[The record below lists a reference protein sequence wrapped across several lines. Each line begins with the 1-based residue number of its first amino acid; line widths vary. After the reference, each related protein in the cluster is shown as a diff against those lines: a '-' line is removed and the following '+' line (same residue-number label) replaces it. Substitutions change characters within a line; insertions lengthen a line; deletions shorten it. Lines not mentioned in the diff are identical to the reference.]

1 VNLDNLTQRLELLTK
16 EYPKDRL
23 GFTIGTLTSYD
34 FEDDFY
40 LTPIRTSSRIVYS
53 GAIVRNV
60 ETALNM
66 TKIIDSKVA
75 YIFVDSEKKVSESN
89 YGLNDVGN
97 IEKAVATNISSATL
111 LTYKGNDLTVQSA
124 DKLLRVLAP
133 NLTGAKVA
141 VAGVGNIGMKLA
153 LALLERGNS
162 VFLYSQDTV
171 HSDEVAK
178 LLNKLKLK
186 TTIARAF
193 SAKNL
198 TEAVE
203 GAQVLIATSNKKR
216 FIGPEHVKLMQ
227 PLRNFSLP
235 LLIDVG
241 KGCFRD
247 DVSEGHQIVVRVDV
261 GDELSKEIDSL
272 INLHEFQNST
282 VKVKV
287 IGGTRFVVRGVVG
300 RKGDVLVDNLSAPTS
315 ILGVCDGDGNVE
327 SSSYEHLE
335 ELLRKVQSIS

>member
-1 VNLDNLTQRLELLTK
+1 MNLDILTQRLELLAK
-16 EYPKDRL
+16 KYPKDRL
-23 GFTIGTLTSYD
+23 GFTVGTLTSFD
-34 FEDDFY
+34 FENDFY

-53 GAIVRNV
+53 GVIVRNV
-60 ETALNM
+60 ETALNLI
-66 TKIIDSKVA
+66 KIVDSKVA

-97 IEKAVATNISSATL
+97 IEKAIASNISSAKL

-133 NLTGAKVA
+133 NLTGAKVTI
-141 VAGVGNIGMKLA
+141 AGVGNIGMKLA

-162 VFLYSQDTV
+162 VFLYSQDAA
-171 HSDEVAK
+171 HSAEVAK
-178 LLNKLKLK
+178 LLNKLKLR

-193 SAKNL
+193 SAKTL
-198 TEAVE
+198 IEAVE
-203 GAQVLIATSNKKR
+203 GAQVLIATSNRKR
-216 FIGPEHVKLMQ
+216 FIGPEHVNLME
-227 PLRNFSLP
+227 PIRNFSLP

-241 KGCFRD
+241 KGCFKD
-247 DVSEGHQIVVRVDV
+247 EVSEGYQIVVRVDV

-272 INLHEFQNST
+272 INLHEFQNTT

-287 IGGTRFVVRGVVG
+287 IGDTRFVVRGVVG

-315 ILGVCDGDGNVE
+315 ILGVCDGDGNLD
-327 SSSYEHLE
+327 SPSAKYLE
-335 ELLRKVQSIS
+335 ELLKKVQSTS